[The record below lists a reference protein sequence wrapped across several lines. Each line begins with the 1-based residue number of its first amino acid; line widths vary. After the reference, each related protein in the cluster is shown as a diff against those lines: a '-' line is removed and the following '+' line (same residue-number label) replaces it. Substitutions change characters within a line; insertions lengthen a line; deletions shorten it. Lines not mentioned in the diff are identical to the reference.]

1 MKRRLVLFLI
11 LSIFSSAFV
20 LPKTA
25 HAIPAFARKYNVP
38 CSLCHVAFPKLNDF
52 GNTFRDNGYQMGTDV
67 DLPEKHDEG
76 FWPIAFRTTVGYQAA
91 TITNQTKLDHT
102 LGRGRTGGVGFTGL
116 DILSFGT
123 LARDI
128 SYSVVYTPFLEGAGF
143 DTGSDVADSNL
154 ESAWVRFDN
163 LFHTSLLNLK
173 IGKFEID
180 VPFSEKRSVTLNT
193 PYVVYHYTSGS
204 PYSVNLAND
213 SNLGGLSNV
222 SDFGLGDNQSGLELA
237 GHSLDRLGTF
247 RYSLSL
253 LSNAELHSDP
263 FGGGGRQFQFYGH
276 VTQSF
281 GGWGATSGQRIG
293 VFGFYGKAP
302 TQNEIPSIQGN
313 GSSDQTFSR
322 VGGDVSL
329 NYASLNLLLVYMHGS
344 ENKNLFCAPDTTTGL
359 CSVPPNAQDASWNG
373 GFFEANYMVNLD
385 LMLVYRYDV
394 VRNQKQGDADPTF
407 PGNFNDVDSHT
418 AAVRYALWIS
428 TRTEAWIHVEY
439 NWTKT
444 KSINLVDFT
453 DPTSEKRN
461 VTANTLLAAVDF
473 AF

>member
-1 MKRRLVLFLI
+1 MKKNFMLVLI
-11 LSIFSSAFV
+11 LSFLCSAFF
-20 LPKTA
+20 LPGTA

-52 GNTFRDNGYQMGTDV
+52 GNSFRENGYQMGTDV

-76 FWPIAFRTTVGYQAA
+76 FWPIAFRTTVGYQASS
-91 TITNQTKLDHT
+91 ITNQAKNDGT
-102 LGRGRTGGVGFTGL
+102 LGTGRTGGVGFTGL

-123 LARDI
+123 LAHDI
-128 SYSVVYTPFLEGAGF
+128 SYSVVYTPFLAGASF
-143 DTGSDVADSNL
+143 ATGSDVADSNL

-180 VPFSEKRSVTLNT
+180 VPFSEKRSLTLNT

-204 PYSVNLAND
+204 PYSVNLANE
-213 SNLGGLSNV
+213 SNLGGLSDV

-237 GHSLDRLGTF
+237 GHSNDGPGTF

-281 GGWGATSGQRIG
+281 GGWGATFGQRIG
-293 VFGFYGKAP
+293 VFGLYGKAP
-302 TQNEIPSIQGN
+302 TQNEISSIQGN
-313 GSSDQTFSR
+313 GSSDQSFSR
-322 VGGDVSL
+322 VGGDVSV
-329 NYASLNLLLVYMHGS
+329 NVASLNLMLVYMHGS
-344 ENKNLFCAPDTTTGL
+344 ENKNLFCSPDTSTGL
-359 CSVPPNAQDASWNG
+359 CPVPPNAQDASWNG
-373 GFFEANYMVNLD
+373 GFFEADYLFNPK
-385 LMLVYRYDV
+385 LMLVYRYDI
-394 VRNQKQGDADPTF
+394 VRNQKQGDLNLPE
-407 PGNFNDVDSHT
+407 NFNDVDSHT
-418 AAVRYALWIS
+418 AVVRYSIWLS
-428 TRTEAWIHVEY
+428 TRTTVWSHIEY
-439 NWTKT
+439 NRTET
-444 KSINLVDFT
+444 KSINSDSSTGELKNIV
-453 DPTSEKRN
+453 
-461 VTANTLLAAVDF
+461 ANTLLAAVDF